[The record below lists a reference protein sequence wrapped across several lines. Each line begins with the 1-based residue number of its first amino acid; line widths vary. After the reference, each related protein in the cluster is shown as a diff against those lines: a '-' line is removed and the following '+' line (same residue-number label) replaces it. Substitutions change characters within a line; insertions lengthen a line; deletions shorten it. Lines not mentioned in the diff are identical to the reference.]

1 MAPSRVRIG
10 RWAALLGAISLAGA
24 IGAPGAGAGGDGE
37 RFPPVDQP
45 GVTGKEIRVG
55 GVATATNDPTGN
67 TLEDSFDGAEAYF
80 EYINKTEDGVYGRK
94 LVLAS
99 KRDDALANNRQEVQ
113 GLLSEDNVFAALP
126 VAVDLFTGADLL
138 AQAGIPTFGWLINP
152 QWGSE
157 DNSPGPPNFFGQ
169 IGSFICF
176 TCAQPSPM
184 VWLAKRLDLK
194 RVGTLAYAVP
204 QSQTCA
210 EGLKNSFEKYPTAE
224 VVYSDTSQ
232 PFGNPDYNAQVAR
245 MVDAKV
251 DYVVSCLDGNG
262 VASLTREMQ
271 RQGLDAKQILPN
283 AYNHDF
289 IKENARLLEGNYVL
303 TPFAPFETRPKPSG
317 LKLYERWIKRTG
329 GTKNENSLTGWLNAD
344 LFVTGLKAA
353 GPDFTRQKVVDG
365 INALTEYNASGL
377 LPNINWTTAHR
388 QQGDCFAVLEVEG
401 GKFKPVFGQ
410 RGKPF
415 LCFPDDLTSIPDKPE
430 LAG

>member
-1 MAPSRVRIG
+1 MSRSRVRVG
-10 RWAALLGAISLAGA
+10 RWVALLAIVSLVGATGVSAAGA
-24 IGAPGAGAGGDGE
+24 Q
-37 RFPPVDQP
+37 RNPPVDEP
-45 GVTGKEIRVG
+45 GVTDSEIRVG

-80 EYINKTEDGVYGRK
+80 EYINSTEDGVYGRK
-94 LVLAS
+94 LALAS

-126 VAVDLFTGADLL
+126 VAVNLFTGADLL
-138 AQAGIPTFGWLINP
+138 AEEGIPTFGWNINAE
-152 QWGSE
+152 WGSE
-157 DNSPGPPNFFGQ
+157 NNSPGPPNFFGQ

-194 RVGTLAYAVP
+194 RVGTIAYAVP

-210 EGLKNSFEKYPTAE
+210 EGLENSFEKYPTAE
-224 VVYSDTSQ
+224 VVFSDTSQ
-232 PFGNPDYNAQVAR
+232 PFGNPDYTAQVAA
-245 MVDAKV
+245 MADADV
-251 DYVVSCLDGNG
+251 DYVISCLDGNG
-262 VASLTREMQ
+262 VVSLTTEMKK
-271 RQGLDAKQILPN
+271 QGLNATQILPN
-283 AYNHDF
+283 AYNHEF
-289 IKENARLLEGNYVL
+289 IEKNARFLDGNYVL
-303 TPFAPFETRPKPSG
+303 TPFAPFETRPKPAG

-329 GTKNENSLTGWLNAD
+329 GAKNENSLTGWLNAN

-365 INALTEYNASGL
+365 INGITDFDAGGL
-377 LPNINWTTAHR
+377 LPPIDWTTAHER
-388 QQGDCFAVLEVEG
+388 QGDCFAVLKVEG
-401 GKFKPVFGQ
+401 GKFKPVFAE

-415 LCFPDDLTSIPDKPE
+415 MCFPDDLTTIPNKPE